1 MRINI
6 LRLIERGL
14 DFVLAGIP
22 TEVDILQKR
31 LERLDELSKKLEE
44 TETRKAIEEA
54 SKIEDVEAAIEHLK
68 QAAKKLA
75 CPICRALHYHMIDY
89 LMYYDAIT
97 RLKEE
102 GVKDSEIDKVFKERF
117 EPQIRRKLEQ
127 IKRELLIDDYSL
139 RESRGKFVE
148 MLKNALS

>member
-1 MRINI
+1 M
-6 LRLIERGL
+6 LDRLIGL
-14 DFVLAGIP
+14 AIDYIFLKITP
-22 TEVDILQKR
+22 SEEELLEKR
-31 LERLDELSKKLEE
+31 IQRLRKLREELKDELRE
-44 TETRKAIEEA
+44 TQKAIEEA